1 MNAELL
7 RSVWYS
13 GGGGAYCFLRYTFL
27 VLGNDSDVM
36 I

>member
-1 MNAELL
+1 ML
-7 RSVWYS
+7 SCYGVFGIVG